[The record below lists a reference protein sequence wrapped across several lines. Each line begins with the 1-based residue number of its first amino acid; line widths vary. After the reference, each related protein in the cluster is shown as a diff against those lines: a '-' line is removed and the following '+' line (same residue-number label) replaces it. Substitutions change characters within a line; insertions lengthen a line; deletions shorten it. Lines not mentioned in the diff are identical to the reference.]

1 MLLATLLLAAS
12 LGALAGAPRPAVAG
26 WGATVATDAVNLRSE
41 PGTWAE
47 VVGVAGYGV
56 WVEIYR
62 GPSDG
67 WYQVGYDGIVGWVDG
82 VHLALDGEVGSAT
95 AATGA
100 DDAGVT
106 AGVGGVS
113 DGGSTAWV
121 ATDAL
126 AVRASADPTGAVLET
141 LYYGAEVTVL
151 GDELNGYVP
160 VALWGGLAWVSVA
173 YLTWDG
179 TGSAAAASA
188 ESGVAVASGDA
199 ATAASGEAGPAAGGG
214 DGRWVDVDRSS
225 GIVTLNEGG
234 WAVAQF
240 WGAMGWDQSDDGFYA
255 TANGT
260 YYVYA
265 KERGLTWTDWGK
277 TFVRFFVAFDP
288 ARANGFH
295 SYSLDGSGNVVPG
308 GSNAT
313 GGCVALMPA
322 FAEALFDFAS
332 VGTRVEVHW

>member
-1 MLLATLLLAAS
+1 VLLAALLLAAS
-12 LGALAGAPRPAVAG
+12 LGAIAGAQRSVDAA

-47 VVGVAGYGV
+47 VVGGVGYGA
-56 WVEIYR
+56 WVEIYQ

-67 WYQVGYDGIVGWVDG
+67 WYEVGYDGIVGWVDG
-82 VHLALDGEVGSAT
+82 VHLALDGESGSEA

-100 DDAGVT
+100 DGAGAM

-113 DGGSTAWV
+113 DGGETAWV

-126 AVRASADPTGAVLET
+126 AVRASADPTGAILET
-141 LYYGAEVTVL
+141 FYYGTEVTVL
-151 GDELNGYVP
+151 GDVLNGYVP
-160 VALWGGLAWVSVA
+160 VALWGGLAWVSVD
-173 YLTWDG
+173 YLSWDG
-179 TGSAAAASA
+179 TSSAAAASA
-188 ESGVAVASGDA
+188 ESGDA
-199 ATAASGEAGPAAGGG
+199 APAAGGG
-214 DGRWVDVDRSS
+214 TGRWIDVDRSS

-240 WGAMGWDQSDDGFYA
+240 WGAMGWDQSDDGFFA

-295 SYSLDGSGNVVPG
+295 SYSLDGSGNVLPG
-308 GSNAT
+308 GANAT

-322 FAEALFDFAS
+322 FAEALFDFAE